1 MYFGHAYNY
10 KKKNLD
16 FLALMLLCQ
25 RRGERSI
32 PISIFPKVELESSS
46 SRGIRTKF
54 LHQTHTHTTTTTS
67 FFSALKFDTN

>member
-1 MYFGHAYNY
+1 MYFGHEYIQLQ
-10 KKKNLD
+10 KKNLD

-46 SRGIRTKF
+46 RGIRTKF
-54 LHQTHTHTTTTTS
+54 LHQTHTHTTTTS

>member
-1 MYFGHAYNY
+1 MYFGHEYIQLQM
-10 KKKNLD
+10 KKSD

-25 RRGERSI
+25 RRERSI
-32 PISIFPKVELESSS
+32 PISIFPKVELESS

-54 LHQTHTHTTTTTS
+54 LHQTHTHTTTTS